1 MQVSMTARMIL
12 NLNVLGK
19 EQNKKFT
26 KEDGVNKISRSK
38 FKQNQAKSEFLAPY
52 KPEEVENSKSST
64 DSRNSD
70 GNIQINIESSKKRSS
85 NSSEESGTS
94 KSQDNFEKR
103 RKLEDKIMEK
113 THYYLMNIFVQGST
127 LHGFLWIDSYINP
140 RHVRGTIFFTYVVL
154 IWYV

>member
-1 MQVSMTARMIL
+1 M
-12 NLNVLGK
+12 
-19 EQNKKFT
+19 

-38 FKQNQAKSEFLAPY
+38 FKKNQAKSEFLAPH
-52 KPEEVENSKSST
+52 KPEEVEISKSSIG
-64 DSRNSD
+64 SKNSD
-70 GNIQINIESSKKRSS
+70 ENIQKNIESSKKRSS

-94 KSQDNFEKR
+94 KSEDNFEKR
-103 RKLEDKIMEK
+103 RKLEDKLTEK